1 MFAIVPIICACCVAI
16 TDSFEG
22 QAMGTKTRCMFYL
35 LLRDY
40 IDEEKMV
47 ENQLDTYLER
57 FGRNLGYSGTVV
69 RPFTGDIESTR
80 RNVLE

>member
-1 MFAIVPIICACCVAI
+1 
-16 TDSFEG
+16 
-22 QAMGTKTRCMFYL
+22 MFYL